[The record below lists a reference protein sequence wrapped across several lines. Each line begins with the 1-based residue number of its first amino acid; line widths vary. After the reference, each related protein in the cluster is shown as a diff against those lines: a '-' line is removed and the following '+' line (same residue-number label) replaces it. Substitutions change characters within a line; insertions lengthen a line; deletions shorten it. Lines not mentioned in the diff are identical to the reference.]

1 MKKLLSML
9 LAAAMLVSA
18 SAMAFA
24 EGTSEKGTIV
34 YGSST
39 EIGGDFGANEVDARL
54 EFDHR
59 QGRVGLL
66 LWGCSLR
73 IGRHGRKAGPGS
85 QAEAKR

>member
-18 SAMAFA
+18 GAMAFA

-39 EIGGDFGANEVDARL
+39 ELGGDFAPAPG
-54 EFDHR
+54 
-59 QGRVGLL
+59 GRTTRPTRWSV
-66 LWGCSLR
+66 
-73 IGRHGRKAGPGS
+73 I
-85 QAEAKR
+85 